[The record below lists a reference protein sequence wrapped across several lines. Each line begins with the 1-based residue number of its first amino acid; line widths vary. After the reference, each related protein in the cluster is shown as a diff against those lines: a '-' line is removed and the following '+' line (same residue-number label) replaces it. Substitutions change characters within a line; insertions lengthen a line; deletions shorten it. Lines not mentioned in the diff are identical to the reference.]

1 VQAALQHLL
10 DADQARKREAWP
22 FAFLPLFTARLVG
35 GTAEVAL
42 PAAAAWNL
50 VHLAAKLL
58 DDLEDR
64 HPPTGSGQSLK
75 DIHSQ
80 QQP

>member
-1 VQAALQHLL
+1 M
-10 DADQARKREAWP
+10 
-22 FAFLPLFTARLVG
+22 VG
-35 GTAEVAL
+35 GAAEVAL

-50 VHLAAKLL
+50 LYLAAKLF
-58 DDLEDR
+58 DDLEDG

-75 DIHSQ
+75 DLHNQ

>member
-1 VQAALQHLL
+1 VTDKNSNPPLRFLIVNDH
-10 DADQARKREAWP
+10 
-22 FAFLPLFTARLVG
+22 AFSRTMPRQMVG
-35 GTAEVAL
+35 GAAEVAL

-50 VHLAAKLL
+50 LYLAAKLF
-58 DDLEDR
+58 DDLEDG

-75 DIHSQ
+75 DLHNQ